1 MGNEQ
6 SSPLQQAAAHDD
18 IDKVHALVAQNRIE
32 LNGTDKD
39 GWTPLHFA
47 SYWGS
52 HKVMKE
58 LLELGARTDAQD
70 KRMRTPL
77 HLAALQGDAA
87 SVMGLCTYKAKVNL
101 KDEHALTPLHKAAAQ
116 GHNEAAEE
124 LLSHNANPNATDEVG
139 TTPAHLAAKR
149 GHAAVIKL
157 LFIRGADCR
166 LARTDGYTPLH
177 EAAAAGHTEAAKVL
191 LSIGATPDVTDKNG
205 HTPRDLAQKA
215 GHMTIVRLLAGPD
228 TYQQNLNSG
237 LHGQGVSTSRS
248 QGVRESESDVKYPT
262 LHKPGQ
268 NASKAAPA
276 VAAADPDSA
285 EVQYPG
291 IYKPNKKKID
301 SGTVS
306 ALSLLGPYTEL
317 RASVALTHNEKELSD
332 GLQSAFENIG
342 SLASDLRAK
351 GPSGDKDW
359 WAQKTNPSFPSA
371 PIADSSTT
379 TSTSSAA
386 SGPKQNP
393 FLKGGSQEETKVRDA
408 PVPGSKKQTGDQK
421 NPRKEFE
428 AGLVGAAQG
437 VFSFFNKPGQ
447 KGQQGARRT
456 PQANS
461 SHAKEED
468 TRGVNEDWG
477 NQQAREGEFRVPH
490 QEQSNLD
497 PYTSPQS
504 SEEEVRYPTIGQ
516 RKPAAAKASK
526 ADISKELEDLEMEVQ
541 GSGSRRR

>member
-1 MGNEQ
+1 MDVEVRAQLVVEVALLLRVIVADMGNEQ

-124 LLSHNANPNATDEVG
+124 LLAHNANPDATDEVG

-149 GHAAVIKL
+149 GHAALIKL

-228 TYQQNLNSG
+228 TYQQNLDSG

-248 QGVRESESDVKYPT
+248 QGVSESESDVKYPT

-268 NASKAAPA
+268 KASKAAPT

-301 SGTVS
+301 SGT
-306 ALSLLGPYTEL
+306 
-317 RASVALTHNEKELSD
+317 
-332 GLQSAFENIG
+332 
-342 SLASDLRAK
+342 AK

-371 PIADSSTT
+371 PIADSSAT

-386 SGPKQNP
+386 SPAAAPKQNP

-428 AGLVGAAQG
+428 AGLMGAAQG

-461 SHAKEED
+461 SHTKEED
-468 TRGVNEDWG
+468 ARAVNEDWG

-504 SEEEVRYPTIGQ
+504 SEEDVRYPTIGQ